1 MQKIAFENDI
11 YKRSGKNLHINIVG
25 IMGFLYLKIVKDRSY
40 YKTITLLRA
49 NVSNIAKI
57 LIEKNIY
64 TKIEACGCYINED
77 MIR

>member
-1 MQKIAFENDI
+1 
-11 YKRSGKNLHINIVG
+11 
-25 IMGFLYLKIVKDRSY
+25 MGFLYLKIVKDRSY

-77 MIR
+77 MIC